1 MTNKNEEEVTI
12 SKETLDHATTL
23 MREAAELLDLRD
35 KQLQELVRITGE
47 LKNLIDKKDALI
59 AQLKTKIK
67 GYTCQ
72 EEEVEES

>member
-35 KQLQELVRITGE
+35 RQIQDLVKITE
-47 LKNLIDKKDALI
+47 KLKTLIDKKDTLI
-59 AQLKTKIK
+59 TQLKTKIK

-72 EEEVEES
+72 EEEAEGN